1 MIGILLRRLTG
12 WYIRGTTPGSREM
25 IEAPRYC
32 VYLCFL
38 FQNENKA
45 LTFDDLMQI
54 EYQEKNEKDI
64 LDVISSCQPVSDG
77 RN

>member
-1 MIGILLRRLTG
+1 MIRILLRRLTG

-25 IEAPRYC
+25 IEAPRY
-32 VYLCFL
+32 
-38 FQNENKA
+38 
-45 LTFDDLMQI
+45 FDDLMQI

-64 LDVISSCQPVSDG
+64 LDVISSCQPISDG